1 MERLE
6 AGEESTWD
14 RPPRPQASLRTTGQ
28 SSSSYSLLVVQ
39 ILVNRLLRLLREVQI
54 SVVIHLVRELRVF
67 LLEVLLLEVLTFPLI
82 LVGRQSLS
90 LLGYFLLF
98 VSSALVQD
106 ELLPPLDGVVH
117 LGGQEG
123 L

>member
-1 MERLE
+1 M
-6 AGEESTWD
+6 GPG
-14 RPPRPQASLRTTGQ
+14 PPPSGLSQNYWT

-39 ILVNRLLRLLREVQI
+39 ILVNRLQRLLREVQI
-54 SVVIHLVRELRVF
+54 SVVIHLVRELKIF

-82 LVGRQSLS
+82 LVGRQSLP
-90 LLGYFLLF
+90 LLGYLLLF
-98 VSSALVQD
+98 VSSALVQN